1 MSVMCCIYVPE
12 GIVLAADSRLTRTKP
27 LFTQPNLIQ
36 VPGMGQIP
44 VVAKEITYTLS
55 DNAQKVLLIKKNN
68 VGVSFCGN
76 ALINGITVA
85 DYIRKFEIDKVLTT
99 DTTEDTAKKLADCGL
114 DKSTQFIVC
123 GFDED
128 IPYVYYVNGS
138 EVKRLN
144 VEVVQSEVQNIEVKA
159 SADNVEN
166 PELGSPEIVIS
177 EEVIE
182 KLKEE
187 NKNIPTVT
195 YGANWGGQQI
205 AITKLM
211 NVQPTLAANFVT
223 MPLKDAIDFSEFLI
237 DLTIKYE
244 RFCDNIQTCGGEIDI
259 LVITKDD
266 AFWKQHKVYNPIK

>member
-1 MSVMCCIYVPE
+1 MSVMCCVYVPE

-36 VPGMGQIP
+36 VPGMGKIP

-99 DTTEDTAKKLADCGL
+99 DTTEDTAKKLADCDL

-123 GFDED
+123 GFDD
-128 IPYVYYVNGS
+128 DLPYVFYVNGS
-138 EVKRLN
+138 EFKRLN
-144 VEVVQSEVQNIEVKA
+144 IEIAQTEVQPVKV
-159 SADNVEN
+159 SADDGS
-166 PELGSPEIVIS
+166 PIELGAPDIVKT
-177 EEVIE
+177 EEP
-182 KLKEE
+182 LKETTNMITE
-187 NKNIPTVT
+187 VPIIR
-195 YGANWGGQQI
+195 YGAHWGGQQT
-205 AITKLM
+205 AITKLI
-211 NVQPTLAANFVT
+211 NDEPRLSADFVT
-223 MPLKDAIDFSEFLI
+223 MPLKDAVDFSEFLI

-244 RFCDNIQTCGGEIDI
+244 RFSDNIQTCGGEIDI

-266 AFWKQHKVYNPIK
+266 AFWKQHKVYNPLK